1 MSIRDY
7 AAEIIKTM
15 PEEKLEA
22 FLVLFADE
30 NTLARAESEMM
41 MKDPNAPRFNN
52 VDDLFRELD
61 SL

>member
-30 NTLARAESEMM
+30 NALARAESEIMAN
-41 MKDPNAPRFNN
+41 DPNAPRFNN
-52 VDDLFRELD
+52 VDDLFKELE
-61 SL
+61 S

>member
-15 PEEKLEA
+15 PEEKLKA

-30 NTLARAESEMM
+30 NTLARAESEIMAN
-41 MKDPNAPRFNN
+41 DPSAPRFGNIE
-52 VDDLFRELD
+52 DLFDELD
-61 SL
+61 S